1 MATYAEFL
9 VANGATADEVKL
21 LDTPVGRKAF
31 EAQQA
36 QLAEA
41 ERLRAVADVDRK
53 NMQDWYEKE
62 AVPAFSKIEADAQA
76 AKANEARA
84 VALIKERAKTD
95 ISLAEVAKNMGW
107 DVDTGTRIPPPNP
120 NPSAP
125 TFDEK
130 KYFTRD
136 EILTI
141 ARAEG
146 KAIAASMRIVQE
158 HERLFP
164 NTAPV
169 DWESLRQLADDTK
182 KPLESVWMEKFNV
195 QKARDDKAAAT
206 RQSEIDKA
214 VDEKM
219 KVREAEL
226 ISRLGNPETR
236 PLSTSNSPFAL
247 RPSTGRDKQPWELDE
262 RGLQADRTRRAT
274 EKAIERGVSH

>member
-1 MATYAEFL
+1 MTYSEFL
-9 VANGATADEVKL
+9 KANGASDAEIAI

-36 QLAEA
+36 AIAEA
-41 ERLRAVADVDRK
+41 ERLRATAEVDRK

-62 AVPAFSKIEADAQA
+62 AVPAFSRIESDAHM

-84 VALIKERAKTD
+84 RALVVERAKTD
-95 ISLAEVAKNMGW
+95 ASLAEVAKNMGW
-107 DVDTGTRIPPPNP
+107 EVDGTHAPPPNT
-120 NPSAP
+120 NPSGP
-125 TFDEK
+125 VFDDK

-146 KAIAASMRIVQE
+146 KAIATMGRIVQE

-164 NTAPV
+164 NTAIV
-169 DWESLRQLADDTK
+169 DWEGLREQAESAK
-182 KPLESVWMEKFNV
+182 KSFEQVWMEKYNV
-195 QKARDDKAAAT
+195 AKARDDRAAAA
-206 RQSEIDKA
+206 RDAEINKA

-236 PLSTSNSPFAL
+236 PLSTSNSPFTA
-247 RPSTGRDKQPWELDE
+247 RPSTGRDKQPWELDKNALE
-262 RGLQADRTRRAT
+262 RDRVQRAT
-274 EKAIERGVSH
+274 SKAIERGVSH